1 MGFFFAEGG
10 VRGQAGGWEVFCWG
24 AGVFGEENFHRWLWT
39 LFSGSKKGAVQNGAV
54 QNGAPHYSLH
64 LRGPGVAGDLE

>member
-1 MGFFFAEGG
+1 MEVFPADGG
-10 VRGQAGGWEVFCWG
+10 VRVQAGGWEVFCWG

-39 LFSGSKKGAVQNGAV
+39 LFSGSKKGAVQNGA
-54 QNGAPHYSLH
+54 PHYSLH